1 MVALSALLTAVF
13 DIAHFVGV
21 ATVEH
26 LGHQRVIVGRLITG
40 TNVFKRNRLGCVVKT
55 GIMPQFA
62 TSDHWQAAEK
72 EPLHPV
78 ERPHAR
84 Q

>member
-1 MVALSALLTAVF
+1 LSKRTTAQVMADVF
-13 DIAHFVGV
+13 RVPMSVG
-21 ATVEH
+21 TVS
-26 LGHQRVIVGRLITG
+26 
-40 TNVFKRNRLGCVVKT
+40 RNRLGCVVKT
-55 GIMPQFA
+55 GIMPPFA